1 VGGVF
6 QGGEAVII
14 SWSISISSTVRGL
27 HGHVTIKYHDGNSVH
42 HVLQG
47 NTWQEMARHAEAII
61 PAPVPEVASA
71 G

>member
-1 VGGVF
+1 MTTPTKPPLL
-6 QGGEAVII
+6 
-14 SWSISISSTVRGL
+14 SWSVVITRTVLGL
-27 HGHVTIKYHDGNSVH
+27 HGHVSVRYVGGNTVH
-42 HVLQG
+42 HALQG